1 MALPAGSDPAVAG
14 AGQLLVQLRS
24 RLPGLSGA
32 LRQVAD
38 VILDDPEWA
47 SRATIVELG
56 ERSGTSSA
64 TVTRFCRTLGV
75 GGYTELRVGI
85 ATEIGRAAQAGW
97 EVGIGADVLP
107 DDPLDRVMR
116 TLLAVDLRAMQET
129 AAALDLQAVSA
140 VVDAVIGARRVD
152 FYAIGGSAAVLED
165 MQLRMH
171 RIGIASWTWS
181 DVHNGLTSAALLR
194 PGDVA
199 IALSHSG
206 RTTETVEMLAQARAS
221 GARTVALTNFLPSP
235 IAEVADHVLTTS
247 VREPSFRSGAMSA
260 RHSQILVLD
269 LIYLAVAQRIHEQ
282 ATEAFA
288 VTADAVAAH
297 RTPSVSSGARTG
309 HGGVLLSPAAVQPT
323 TSDLGERQ

>member
-1 MALPAGSDPAVAG
+1 MALPSGSDPADAG
-14 AGQLLVQLRS
+14 SGQLLVQLRG

-47 SRATIVELG
+47 SRATIVEMG
-56 ERSGTSSA
+56 ERSATSSA
-64 TVTRFCRTLGV
+64 TVTRFCRTIGV

-85 ATEIGRAAQAGW
+85 ATELGRAAQAGW

-129 AAALDLQAVSA
+129 AAALDLRAVAA
-140 VVDAVIGARRVD
+140 VVDGVIGARRVD
-152 FYAIGGSAAVLED
+152 FYATGGSAAVVED

-199 IALSHSG
+199 FALSHSG

-221 GARTVALTNFLPSP
+221 GALTVALTNFVPSP
-235 IAEVADHVLTTS
+235 IADAAEHVLSTS

-288 VTADAVAAH
+288 ATAEAVAGH
-297 RTPSVSSGARTG
+297 RTPTSGAR
-309 HGGVLLSPAAVQPT
+309 HGGVLLSPVDG
-323 TSDLGERQ
+323 SR

>member
-1 MALPAGSDPAVAG
+1 MAVPAGSDGAEAG

-38 VILDDPEWA
+38 IILDDPEWA

-64 TVTRFCRTLGV
+64 TVTRFCRSLGLA
-75 GGYTELRVGI
+75 GYTELRVGI
-85 ATEIGRAAQAGW
+85 ATELGRAAQAGW

-116 TLLAVDLRAMQET
+116 TLLTVDLRAMQET
-129 AAALDLQAVSA
+129 AAALDLRAVDA
-140 VVDAVIGARRVD
+140 VVEGVIGARRVD

-206 RTTETVEMLAQARAS
+206 RTTETVEMLAQASAR
-221 GARTVALTNFLPSP
+221 GALTVALTNFVPSP
-235 IAEVADHVLTTS
+235 IAEVADHVLSTS

-288 VTADAVAAH
+288 VTADAVSAH
-297 RTPSVSSGARTG
+297 RTPTTSSRERTG
-309 HGGVLLSPAAVQPT
+309 HGGVLLSPVTQPT
-323 TSDLGERQ
+323 ASTTEGTR